1 MMIDRFLNKGY
12 KKSMMR
18 IRKYI
23 TVLLMGFLLFFQ
35 ACSLWKVP
43 EEKPEPPK
51 EEIVST
57 LPEKEDSSLPEAKP
71 IEPAPEEELISE
83 SLPEIDGNSI
93 EGIGAK
99 DSIGFGVMMT
109 TDETKPGVPQ
119 SWINL
124 FKQYQGYYVAPT
136 QEKKIYL
143 TFDLGYES
151 GYTASLLDTLQEL
164 AIPGTFFLL
173 GQYIE
178 KNPDLV
184 KRIVSEGYAVGN
196 HSTLHESIPTLT
208 KEEIIEDT
216 QHCQKLFHD
225 LTHRVMHL
233 YRPPKGE
240 FSEYSLSII
249 HQLGYKSIFW
259 SVAYQDWVALP
270 GGPEES
276 YETVIK
282 HIHPGAIILM
292 HVVTDDNV
300 LALPNIVQS
309 LTEKGY
315 TFASLDE
322 L

>member
-1 MMIDRFLNKGY
+1 
-12 KKSMMR
+12 MMR

-23 TVLLMGFLLFFQ
+23 TVLLMGFLLFSQ
-35 ACSLWKVP
+35 ACSLWKSP
-43 EEKPEPPK
+43 EVKQESPK
-51 EEIVST
+51 EEVVST
-57 LPEKEDSSLPEAKP
+57 LPEKEDSSLPEDKP
-71 IEPAPEEELISE
+71 IEPSPEEELVSE
-83 SLPEIDGNSI
+83 PLPAIDQNSI

-99 DSIGFGVMMT
+99 DSIGFGVLMT
-109 TDETKPGVPQ
+109 TDETQPGVPQ
-119 SWINL
+119 AWINL
-124 FKQYQGYYVAPT
+124 FKQYQGYYIAPT

-151 GYTASLLDTLQEL
+151 GFTASLLDTLRKLE
-164 AIPGTFFLL
+164 IPGTFFLL

-184 KRIVSEGYAVGN
+184 KRIVSEGHAVGN
-196 HSTLHESIPTLT
+196 HSNNHESLPTLT
-208 KEEIIEDT
+208 EESIIEET
-216 QHCQKLFHD
+216 QECQRLYHD
-225 LTHRVMHL
+225 LTQKVMHL

-276 YETVIK
+276 YETVMK
-282 HIHPGAIILM
+282 HIHPGAIVLM

-300 LALPNIVQS
+300 LALPKIVQS